1 MNLELYILLYIFAF
15 SNSKKTVDLLLLSF
29 RISEKFIFLGKKLN
43 IEYNEQFTIF

>member
-29 RISEKFIFLGKKLN
+29 HISEEKFIFLG
-43 IEYNEQFTIF
+43 TITIPS